1 MRPATAGRLPARR
14 PRGVGHARPAET
26 GTASDPATPA
36 SDVPEHP
43 GTRTELPGTRTE
55 HAGPSRRLRDDAGTM
70 TILTTG
76 ILVVILMVIGVGVA
90 ITGVQLE
97 RNELQSMADGA
108 ALAASQGFSEA
119 DLYTGTSDQAPVVRR
134 ADAERIARDYLRAY
148 PTSSTRTHDVALA
161 DLVVGEDGTVRVV
174 LAARTDPP
182 LLGWVTRHG
191 DLSITLHAAGD
202 ARAR

>member
-1 MRPATAGRLPARR
+1 
-14 PRGVGHARPAET
+14 
-26 GTASDPATPA
+26 
-36 SDVPEHP
+36 
-43 GTRTELPGTRTE
+43 
-55 HAGPSRRLRDDAGTM
+55 M

-76 ILVVILMVIGVGVA
+76 ILVVILMVIGMGVA

-119 DLYTGTSDQAPVVRR
+119 DLYAGSADPAQSPVVRR
-134 ADAERIARDYLRAY
+134 AEAERIARDYLRAY

-161 DLVVGEDGTVRVV
+161 DLVVGGDGTVRVV
-174 LAARTDPP
+174 LAAHTDPP
-182 LLGWVTRHG
+182 LIGWITRHG